1 MEAIIFILIFFG
13 SPIIAFI
20 VSFYKLSKYRDAKL
34 NRIIN
39 PDYYTD
45 DEIKDMKK
53 GVIVSFVVAT
63 ILIIVIMSI
72 LVLLGNAISY
82 M

>member
-13 SPIIAFI
+13 SPIVAFI

-39 PDYYTD
+39 PDCYTN

-63 ILIIVIMSI
+63 ILMIVIMSI

>member
-1 MEAIIFILIFFG
+1 MEAIIFILMFFG

-20 VSFYKLSKYRDAKL
+20 VSLYKLSKYRDAKL

-39 PDYYTD
+39 PEYYTYE
-45 DEIKDMKK
+45 EIKDMKK
-53 GVIVSFVVAT
+53 SVIISFVVTT
-63 ILIIVIMSI
+63 ILTVVLVSI